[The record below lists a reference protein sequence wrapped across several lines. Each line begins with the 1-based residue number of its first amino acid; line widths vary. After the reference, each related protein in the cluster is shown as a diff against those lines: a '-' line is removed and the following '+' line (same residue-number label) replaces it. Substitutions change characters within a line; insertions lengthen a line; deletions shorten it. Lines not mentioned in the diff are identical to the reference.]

1 MIRGNYIYLI
11 PLIAIMMFGN
21 FNRLISYGIEL
32 TDRNLFAVVTLYLK
46 GNPLKLLSL
55 IATVKI
61 LFLK

>member
-1 MIRGNYIYLI
+1 
-11 PLIAIMMFGN
+11 MMFGN

-61 LFLK
+61 LFLM